1 MKIMKL
7 LTKLKLTGTL
17 KTETGLHI
25 GGSKTSLDIGGLDSP
40 VIKTPLGVPYIPG
53 SSLKGKLRTLLAKK
67 HNTIND
73 KQDEHGDTELIKKVF
88 GYAGI
93 GEASPGNP
101 TRLIVRDAFLD
112 EERFKKTFAKV
123 LSDMETEYTEAKFEN
138 RINRQSGTAQHP
150 RQIERVPPEAIFKLE
165 LVLDVYHE
173 DNQQAM
179 LALLKEGFDLLHH
192 DYLGGSG
199 SRGYGKVFVKFDAD
213 TEKIFHAI
221 QPA

>member
-1 MKIMKL
+1 MKL
-7 LTKLKLTGTL
+7 LTKLLLTGTL
-17 KTETGLHI
+17 RTETGLHI

-73 KQDEHGDTELIKKVF
+73 KQDEHADTDLIKKVF
-88 GYAGI
+88 GYAGTGK
-93 GEASPGNP
+93 GEILPGIP

-138 RINRQSGTAQHP
+138 KVNRQSGTAQHP
-150 RQIERVPPEAIFKLE
+150 RQIERVPPGAIFKLE

-173 DNQQAM
+173 DDQQAM

-199 SRGYGKVFVKFDAD
+199 SRGYGKVLVEFDEA
-213 TEKIFHAI
+213 TKKLLHAI